1 MDKNNI
7 IFDYQELPIAYL
19 SNNPNSDELR
29 KELIKNQTGICNIS
43 DLENNFFSNKN
54 IDIINNKLIITVFK
68 LTNGKFKIS
77 KQSSETLIIV
87 MRYVFLYNAKFFAY
101 NIDGQ
106 INELNC
112 LVLKEILPNIITSI
126 TQKVEYLNY
135 INVRPPLLDLP
146 ISTNKSKTLLPWL

>member
-87 MRYVFLYNAKFFAY
+87 MRYVFLYNAKFLPY